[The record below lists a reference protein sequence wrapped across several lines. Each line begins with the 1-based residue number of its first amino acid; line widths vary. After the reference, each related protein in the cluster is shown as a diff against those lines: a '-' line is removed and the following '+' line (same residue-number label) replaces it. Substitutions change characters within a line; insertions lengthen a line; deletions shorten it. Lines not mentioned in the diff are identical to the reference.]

1 MSRTIPAVAV
11 IPTWNGWQDTHRCL
25 ESLAAADPAC
35 ERIKVVDNGSSDG
48 TPERIR
54 ADWPDVELLTL
65 PENLGFSPAVNRALD
80 PLTRESGIEA
90 VFLLN
95 NDVVLDPDA
104 GGGLWESI
112 SNERIAGACPL
123 ITYVDPPDRVW
134 YGGGEVAL
142 WRGYVGHRHSRAGV
156 ESVGKGVGPTGY
168 LTGAA
173 AMLRVDALRDVGLL
187 DERFSFYAEDVDWSL
202 RARARGWQ
210 LLLDSRVRV
219 AHRVSA
225 SIGGPFSRSKLSAK
239 GRALAR
245 LFARH
250 ARPWEWLTV
259 LPGGLLL
266 TLPQTVSGMRRGG
279 ARGQ

>member
-11 IPTWNGWQDTHRCL
+11 IPTWNGWADTHRCL

-35 ERIKVVDNGSSDG
+35 EWIKVVDNGSTDG
-48 TPERIR
+48 TPDRIR
-54 ADWPDVELLTL
+54 VDWPDVELLAL
-65 PENLGFSPAVNRALD
+65 PQNLGFSPAVNRAVD
-80 PLTRESGIEA
+80 PLIRQPGIKA

-95 NDVVLDPDA
+95 NDVVLDRGA
-104 GGGLWESI
+104 GGALWESI
-112 SNERIAGACPL
+112 SSDRIAGACPL

-142 WRGYVGHRHSRAGV
+142 WRGYVGHRYIRADV
-156 ESVGKGVGPTGY
+156 DSVWKGVGETGY

-202 RARARGWQ
+202 RARRRGWQ

-225 SIGGPFSRSKLSAK
+225 SIGGPFSRLKLSAK
-239 GRALAR
+239 WRALAR

-259 LPGGLLL
+259 LPGGLFL
-266 TLPQTVSGMRRGG
+266 TLPQTVSSLVGMG
-279 ARGQ
+279 ARDR